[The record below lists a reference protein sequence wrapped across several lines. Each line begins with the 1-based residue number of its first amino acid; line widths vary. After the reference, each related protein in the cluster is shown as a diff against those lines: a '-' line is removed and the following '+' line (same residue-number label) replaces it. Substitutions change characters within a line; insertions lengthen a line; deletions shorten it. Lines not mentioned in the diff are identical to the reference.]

1 MERKFKNVVLATYH
15 EESVTSL
22 DEASGAFR
30 LDTEA
35 VQKRLKTA
43 RQEFHY
49 KLKPSHG
56 HPRNTS
62 RLESLMADFQRF
74 NAECANTLSGTCDR
88 IEIGLE
94 KIDKNYDAMCP
105 KDVLEAATLYV
116 KCFAKLKT
124 LLENINDST
133 SATASI
139 GSGDL
144 PESLAKPGVE
154 QAISNMKSHLRT
166 KSGIIFWPDNS
177 QLWSHNVQVF
187 SRLCRERFGDVQT
200 FSVVEKA
207 KMVDWAMAFVR
218 DVERVKELNSQYVT
232 I

>member
-1 MERKFKNVVLATYH
+1 MERKFKNVVLATFH
-15 EESVTSL
+15 EESVSSL

-35 VQKRLKTA
+35 VRKRLKAA

-74 NAECANTLSGTCDR
+74 NAECADTLSSTCDQ

-105 KDVLEAATLYV
+105 KDVLAATTLYV

-124 LLENINDST
+124 LLENVDGSK
-133 SATASI
+133 SAVASI

-144 PESLAKPGVE
+144 PESLAKSDVK
-154 QAISNMKSHLRT
+154 QAISNVKSHLRT
-166 KSGIIFWPDNS
+166 KSGTIFWPDNS
-177 QLWSHNVQVF
+177 QLWSHNVQAF

-200 FSVVEKA
+200 FGVVEKA
-207 KMVDWAMAFVR
+207 KMVDWATAFVR
-218 DVERVKELNSQYVT
+218 DVERVKELNGQYVT